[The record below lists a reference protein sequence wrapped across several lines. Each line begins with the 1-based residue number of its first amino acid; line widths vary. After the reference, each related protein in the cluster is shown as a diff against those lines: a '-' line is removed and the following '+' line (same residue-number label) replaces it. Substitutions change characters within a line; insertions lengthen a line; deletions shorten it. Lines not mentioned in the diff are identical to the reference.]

1 MKGVQ
6 RIMKRMSGMKQI
18 KNRNQKILDERG
30 IIQKMIGGMIGMK
43 QVEKTIRNQ
52 VGSKRI
58 RR

>member
-1 MKGVQ
+1 
-6 RIMKRMSGMKQI
+6 MKRMSGMKQI

-43 QVEKTIRNQ
+43 QVENTIRNQ